1 MLSGTRHPMTGS
13 IPCSTLTLSGPY
25 VDNRR
30 GNVTVE
36 RYALDQA
43 EIVVQIPPG
52 VHTAGT
58 THRINL
64 AGAHLTGL
72 VDRLREVANALEA
85 CTELEVSVEGVA

>member
-1 MLSGTRHPMTGS
+1 MSKS
-13 IPCSTLTLSGPY
+13 VPCQTLTLSGPY

-30 GNVTVE
+30 GSIKVE

-58 THRINL
+58 IHRINL
-64 AGAHLTGL
+64 AGDHLTGL
-72 VDRLREVANALEA
+72 VDRLREIADALEA
-85 CTELEVSVEGVA
+85 CAELEDSAEGVA

>member
-1 MLSGTRHPMTGS
+1 MSRS
-13 IPCSTLTLSGPY
+13 VPCSTLTLSGPY

-30 GNVTVE
+30 GSIKVE

-58 THRINL
+58 IHRINL
-64 AGAHLTGL
+64 AGDHLTGL
-72 VDRLREVANALEA
+72 VDRLREIADALKT
-85 CTELEVSVEGVA
+85 CTELEHSAEGVA

>member
-1 MLSGTRHPMTGS
+1 MSKSG
-13 IPCSTLTLSGPY
+13 PCQTLTLSGPY

-30 GNVTVE
+30 GTINVE
-36 RYALDQA
+36 RFALDQA

-58 THRINL
+58 IHRINI

-72 VDRLREVANALEA
+72 VGRLREVADALEA
-85 CTELEVSVEGVA
+85 CTELEATAEGVA